1 MIEAIA
7 KVLDALRGALREGE
21 EKADQAL
28 AAIYTALNETR
39 IYAGR
44 LNRTARKYEDE
55 EQLSRLWLKAAIAVR
70 RYDENLAEAC
80 LLNGTYWASPTIGVT
95 QYAEKHGAELE
106 KLFESVR
113 ELMKEL
119 A

>member
-1 MIEAIA
+1 MIEAIV
-7 KVLDALRGALREGE
+7 KILDALRGALREGE

-39 IYAGR
+39 IYATR
-44 LNRTARKYEDE
+44 LNRKDRQHEDE
-55 EQLSRLWLKAAIAVR
+55 EQLSRLWLKAVIAVR
-70 RYDENLAEAC
+70 RYDEDLAETC

-106 KLFESVR
+106 ELFERVR
-113 ELMKEL
+113 GLMKEL